1 MASRGMV
8 VFGFKQTHIQKA
20 IYRPNTENEE
30 NWEDKWLST
39 PWNEIEV
46 GMGLMK
52 GLPVMMVKDPTI
64 GNGIFDS
71 HLSECFVSVISTDID
86 SRKLSDNKEVNNW
99 LSRL

>member
-1 MASRGMV
+1 
-8 VFGFKQTHIQKA
+8 
-20 IYRPNTENEE
+20 
-30 NWEDKWLST
+30 
-39 PWNEIEV
+39 
-46 GMGLMK
+46 MK